1 MIAHS
6 HHQAARLV
14 WHFQPLTTLNQLF
27 PGRGTQ
33 GLLVDMGLPVEHV
46 PPSRHGVPMEHG
58 PPSGHD
64 LPVDMGLLVDM
75 DLPVEHESPS
85 GHVPTSGT

>member
-33 GLLVDMGLPVEHV
+33 GLLVDMGLPVEHGA
-46 PPSRHGVPMEHG
+46 SLWNMC
-58 PPSGHD
+58 
-64 LPVDMGLLVDM
+64 LLVDMGSQWNMGLLVDM
-75 DLPVEHESPS
+75 
-85 GHVPTSGT
+85 TSQWTWVS